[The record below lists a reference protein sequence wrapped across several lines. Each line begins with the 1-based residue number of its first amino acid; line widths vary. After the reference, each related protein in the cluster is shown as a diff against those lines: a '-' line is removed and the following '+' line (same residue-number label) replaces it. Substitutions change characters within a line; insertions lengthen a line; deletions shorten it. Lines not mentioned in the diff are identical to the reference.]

1 MTIGTVIAQDND
13 LNFVALVGGTQSEV
27 KGRKTMPSQ
36 RIFDPDFQYQPSC
49 KTNIRETWERARRT
63 SLDLGE

>member
-1 MTIGTVIAQDND
+1 MRISTSIKDDHD

-36 RIFDPDFQYQPSC
+36 HIYDPDFQYQPAC
-49 KTNIRETWERARRT
+49 KTNIRETWERARNT
-63 SLDLGE
+63 SSELGE

>member
-1 MTIGTVIAQDND
+1 MRISTSIKDDHD

-36 RIFDPDFQYQPSC
+36 HIYDPDFQYQPAC
-49 KTNIRETWERARRT
+49 KTNIRETWERARNK
-63 SLDLGE
+63 SSELGE